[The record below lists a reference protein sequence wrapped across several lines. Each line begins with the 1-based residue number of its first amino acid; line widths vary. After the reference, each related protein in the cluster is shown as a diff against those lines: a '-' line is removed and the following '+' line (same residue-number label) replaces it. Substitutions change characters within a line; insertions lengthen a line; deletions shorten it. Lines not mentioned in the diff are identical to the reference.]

1 MTTTDKGTIKIELDD
16 NNQPKVI
23 FKPVN
28 GDVWLWNFELVELFG
43 VYTQTINC
51 AIDAIYKTKA
61 YRPEETCEYHLY
73 QSGNTIK
80 YHKRRFNLTII
91 IALAFRLNSWQAKLL
106 QEWFIQKLLIG
117 NSVIYYPIM
126 DITQNSEMN

>member
-1 MTTTDKGTIKIELDD
+1 MTTTHKGTIQIEFDH

-28 GDVWLWNFELVELFG
+28 GEIWLYNFELVELFG
-43 VYTQTINC
+43 VYTQTINS

-61 YRPEETCEYHLY
+61 YRPEETSEYHLY

-80 YHKRRFNLTII
+80 YDKRRFNLTII
-91 IALAFRLNSWQAKLL
+91 IALTFRLDTWQAKLL
-106 QEWFIQKLLIG
+106 REWFIKKILTG
-117 NSVIYYPIM
+117 NSVINYPIT
-126 DITQNSEMN
+126 DNRQNSELN

>member
-1 MTTTDKGTIKIELDD
+1 MTITDKGTIKIEFDD
-16 NNQPKVI
+16 TNKPKVI

-51 AIDAIYKTKA
+51 AIDAIYKTNA
-61 YRPEETCEYHLY
+61 YRPEETSEYHLY

-80 YHKRRFNLTII
+80 YDKRRFNLTII
-91 IALAFRLNSWQAKLL
+91 IALVLRLDSWQAKLL
-106 QEWFIQKLLIG
+106 REWFIQKMLIG
-117 NSVIYYPIM
+117 NSVIHFPIT
-126 DITQNSEMN
+126 DNKQKAELN